1 MACFQCPW
9 EPHCHALIH
18 LTFGAAI
25 LLHGRISKIRPRHD
39 IRKDAGYNHDRG
51 QWVPIGY
58 ARPASGGQKGPCIT
72 WHDPLGCLGGFMPCL
87 TAPRVRTKVRR
98 THTYGVLY
106 TSFILC
112 QQSRVKRDTAI
123 RLSRLLSDDVG
134 EIVGP
139 SSPPPW
145 NQNHFGSL
153 ADQTPR
159 EDPAIAAL

>member
-1 MACFQCPW
+1 MPCFLVSMGASLPR
-9 EPHCHALIH
+9 
-18 LTFGAAI
+18 TFPPNVWCRHFTCI

-39 IRKDAGYNHDRG
+39 IRNDAGYNYNRG
-51 QWVPIGY
+51 QSVPIGY
-58 ARPASGGQKGPCIT
+58 ARPASGGKKGPCIT
-72 WHDPLGCLGGFMPCL
+72 RHDPLGCLPCL

-139 SSPPPW
+139 SSPP
-145 NQNHFGSL
+145 
-153 ADQTPR
+153 
-159 EDPAIAAL
+159 ALVEQ

>member
-1 MACFQCPW
+1 MSVGASLPRNFQRNVLC
-9 EPHCHALIH
+9 H
-18 LTFGAAI
+18 LTCI

-98 THTYGVLY
+98 THTHGVLY

-123 RLSRLLSDDVG
+123 RLSRLLYCPMSWKSS
-134 EIVGP
+134 GP
-139 SSPPPW
+139 PLMPHPRPLAEPKT
-145 NQNHFGSL
+145 HFGL
-153 ADQTPR
+153 PTKR
-159 EDPAIAAL
+159 R